1 MKFNH
6 EYFQYYVFQFP
17 VGSVVK
23 NPPADAPDAG
33 DMGLMPWLG
42 RSPGEG
48 NGNLLQNY
56 CL

>member
-33 DMGLMPWLG
+33 DMGLMP
-42 RSPGEG
+42 
-48 NGNLLQNY
+48 
-56 CL
+56 